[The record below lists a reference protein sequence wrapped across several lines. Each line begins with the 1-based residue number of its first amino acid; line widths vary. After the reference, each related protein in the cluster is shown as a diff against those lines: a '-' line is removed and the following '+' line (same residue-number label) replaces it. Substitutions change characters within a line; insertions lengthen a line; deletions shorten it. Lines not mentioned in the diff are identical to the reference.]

1 MSVKIYFLKV
11 SGLQRTRPVSHG
23 SSSQQ
28 NRQRRHRAGGKT
40 PQSQLRFQQH
50 RKDANTEAA
59 QCKERVLSPVRLC
72 DPMDSSLPGSSIH
85 GTLQAIVLEWMAIS
99 FSIYEKKVKEK
110 SLSHVRPILCDPM
123 YFSLPGSSVQGIF
136 QTRVLEWVAISFSRG
151 LPDPGIKP
159 RSPTL

>member
-11 SGLQRTRPVSHG
+11 SGLQRTRPASHG

-99 FSIYEKKVKEK
+99 FSIYEKKVKVK
-110 SLSHVRPILCDPM
+110 SLSHVELCDPM
-123 YFSLPGSSVQGIF
+123 DCSPPGSCMHGIF
-136 QTRVLEWVAISFSRG
+136 QARVLEWGAIAFSE
-151 LPDPGIKP
+151 
-159 RSPTL
+159 